1 MANTKSAKK
10 AIRVSKRK
18 AVFNEHKRVKINNA
32 LDAVRKLAVN
42 KITKKESDK
51 VMTDLSKT
59 LDKAVK
65 TKQMHK
71 NTAARLKSRA
81 SKKLKEASKK

>member
-1 MANTKSAKK
+1 VANTKSAKK

-32 LDAVRKLAVN
+32 LDAVRKLSAN
-42 KITKKESDK
+42 EMSKEEGQK
-51 VMTDLSKT
+51 VMSTLQKA

-71 NTAARLKSRA
+71 NTASRLKSRA
-81 SKKLKEASKK
+81 SKKLKVITK

>member
-18 AVFNEHKRVKINNA
+18 AVFNAHKRVKISNA
-32 LDAVRKLAVN
+32 LDAVRKLSVN
-42 KITKKESDK
+42 KMTKEESKK
-51 VMTDLSKT
+51 VMSELQKT

-65 TKQMHK
+65 SKQMHK
-71 NTAARLKSRA
+71 NTAARMKSRA
-81 SKKLKEASKK
+81 SKKLKDNKK